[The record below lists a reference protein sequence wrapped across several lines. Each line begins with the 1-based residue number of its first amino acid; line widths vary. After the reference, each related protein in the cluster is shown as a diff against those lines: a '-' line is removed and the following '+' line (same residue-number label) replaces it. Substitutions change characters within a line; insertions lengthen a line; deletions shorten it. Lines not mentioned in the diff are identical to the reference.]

1 MSLSKQ
7 KRLTGHL
14 PVLAF
19 LFALPVLFVHGR
31 SYFEQR
37 APASYKKP
45 VNKNLYYEHK
55 FDRKKKNHRENS
67 SKLSGKPNGTFRTDV
82 NVSVMNYRPEDKM
95 AEMKVRLEFS
105 PRIDTDIV
113 NISWKLPEGYS
124 ITEGELS
131 TSLQAITAG
140 DTKSFSVTVLGNP
153 AISPASFV
161 EVNSTIS
168 GNKLGAVQ
176 SLKLREA
183 LDDYLDAKNTGN
195 ISLKS
200 KEKNVPKDPKVKI
213 HF

>member
-82 NVSVMNYRPEDKM
+82 IVSVMNYRPEDKM

-124 ITEGELS
+124 PVGRAFDCS
-131 TSLQAITAG
+131 GCSYQR
-140 DTKSFSVTVLGNP
+140 VTCSNQVIRNLYP
-153 AISPASFV
+153 FFIW
-161 EVNSTIS
+161 
-168 GNKLGAVQ
+168 L
-176 SLKLREA
+176 
-183 LDDYLDAKNTGN
+183 
-195 ISLKS
+195 
-200 KEKNVPKDPKVKI
+200 
-213 HF
+213 

>member
-1 MSLSKQ
+1 MSVSKQ
-7 KRLTGHL
+7 KKLTGHL

-19 LFALPVLFVHGR
+19 LFALPVLFVNGR
-31 SYFEQR
+31 SYFDQR
-37 APASYKKP
+37 SPASYKKP

-55 FDRKKKNHRENS
+55 SDRKKKNT
-67 SKLSGKPNGTFRTDV
+67 SKKISNLSGKPNGTFKTDV

-113 NISWKLPEGYS
+113 NVSWKLPEGYS
-124 ITEGELS
+124 ITEGDLS
-131 TSLQAITAG
+131 STLQAMSAG
-140 DTKSFSVTVLGNP
+140 ETKSFSVTVLGNP
-153 AISPASFV
+153 AISPSSFV
-161 EVNSTIS
+161 EVHSLIS

-183 LDDYLDAKNTGN
+183 LDDYLDAQNSGN

-200 KEKNVPKDPKVKI
+200 KEKNIPKDPNVKI